1 MHGYIIHYALFTT
14 NFYQQELGTHGKS
27 AFYNG
32 RIAKALVDVV
42 RAHGGVMSLEDL
54 QNHETTFDD
63 PISVDYKGHRVWEI
77 PPNGQGITALMT
89 LNILE
94 QTEKKSKIKGML
106 LFRWDA
112 QLNHPCLVFLYKFFD
127 FFSNS

>member
-1 MHGYIIHYALFTT
+1 MVLYQLCFNCKLH
-14 NFYQQELGTHGKS
+14 QQELGTHGKG

-42 RAHGGVMSLEDL
+42 QAHGGVMSLEDL
-54 QNHETTFDD
+54 QSHVTTFDD

-94 QTEKKSKIKGML
+94 QYEKNSKIKGTL
-106 LFRWDA
+106 LFRCIA
-112 QLNHPCLVFLYKFFD
+112 Q
-127 FFSNS
+127 